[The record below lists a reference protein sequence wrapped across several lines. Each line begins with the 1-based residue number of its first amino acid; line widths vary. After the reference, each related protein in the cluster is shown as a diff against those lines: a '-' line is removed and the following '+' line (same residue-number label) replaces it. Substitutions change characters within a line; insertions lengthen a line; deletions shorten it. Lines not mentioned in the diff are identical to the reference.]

1 MRPDKELEWLNDPH
15 RQRPLF
21 IGDLLVNV
29 IVDTAVGAVIGAIGW
44 LALVGLDRIFQIM
57 GI

>member
-1 MRPDKELEWLNDPH
+1 MNKREREIEMLNNPRPMVFL
-15 RQRPLF
+15 
-21 IGDLLVNV
+21 GDV
-29 IVDTAVGAVIGAIGW
+29 IVRSIIYTAVGAVMGAIGW